1 MKKVINLICSA
12 AVLCGA
18 FSMPGIKTYAEETT
32 SVPEVTNIVSSEK
45 ITLDVTKPIVTET
58 TFPVE
63 NVTGDDLSKEVIE
76 KLGVPLGNG
85 ILLEDKDD
93 DVVDR
98 QFLTVQSKNGNTFYL
113 IVDKDSTG
121 KENVYFLNMVDEYDL
136 MAFAEDVPEDEK
148 LKFGVTDKDKAPDVT
163 DKNQKSVENTRLDKD
178 NSDGNLKKSQNKT
191 SNPLLILILLLFAG
205 CCGAFYYFKVCKG
218 KKRSKSKNS
227 SYDEDDEYEDE
238 TDEVVV
244 NEDKEDE

>member
-1 MKKVINLICSA
+1 MKKTINMICSA

-58 TFPVE
+58 TSGGGT
-63 NVTGDDLSKEVIE
+63 VTPDDLSKEVIE
-76 KLGVPLGNG
+76 KLGIPLGNG
-85 ILLEDKDD
+85 ILLEDKNN

-121 KENVYFLNMVDEYDL
+121 KENVYFLNIVDEYDL
-136 MAFAEDVPEDEK
+136 MAFAEDVPKDAEWE
-148 LKFGVTDKDKAPDVT
+148 FGVTDKDKAPDVT
-163 DKNQKSVENTRLDKD
+163 DKNQKSVEGTEDKKEKSDDNQTKPKNNAINT
-178 NSDGNLKKSQNKT
+178 
-191 SNPLLILILLLFAG
+191 LLFLIFFLLVG
-205 CCGAFYYFKVCKG
+205 GGALYYFKIYKG
-218 KKRSKSKNS
+218 KKNSNSKKI

-238 TDEVVV
+238 LDDVLV